1 MTAATPDARC
11 PRPPR
16 ASRDARAASRRR
28 RFPVARPRWRR
39 VDARRATTRA
49 VRGARDDR
57 GETNCFGSRLAALV
71 LSVATATTLSA
82 AGDAVTERDEE
93 VASLRARLHAPR
105 HGETLRAKCVRLRD
119 AVRSRT
125 CSSSE
130 IKGRLARRAETSA
143 LAALERWA
151 TTARAIE
158 VDLERIVR
166 GDVDKKSLSAMGEE
180 VTRALRDFEWYL
192 RENDVME
199 DLPFVVDDDCETR
212 SSDETTIDLMRK
224 VLEKDVKD
232 DDASIMDTMCDE
244 LRARESD
251 YAWRGALLGEVENQ
265 ARARGWS
272 SENFSYG
279 STPFAS
285 WVAVFVQ
292 CDELRERAK
301 TLEEDDLKYV
311 VFGSSAGWLV
321 FYAATTFRG
330 ARCEGFEILETLHAT
345 ASHVLEGAEKK
356 ACKKFNVNFC
366 NADML
371 SSSLCDVGIIVLTSM
386 CWDDAVYDAVLE
398 KLAEELRAGAFV
410 IDYRGNLAQ
419 KDKFALVSKDS
430 LRAPVSWNPGQ
441 RFYVFKKVA

>member
-1 MTAATPDARC
+1 MRVVGAVSCAPTASNQDDDDD
-11 PRPPR
+11 
-16 ASRDARAASRRR
+16 DARA
-28 RFPVARPRWRR
+28 
-39 VDARRATTRA
+39 
-49 VRGARDDR
+49 
-57 GETNCFGSRLAALV
+57 
-71 LSVATATTLSA
+71 
-82 AGDAVTERDEE
+82 

-192 RENDVME
+192 REHDVME

-232 DDASIMDTMCDE
+232 DDASILDTMCDE

>member
-1 MTAATPDARC
+1 MRVVGAVSCSPTTSNQDDDDDDDD
-11 PRPPR
+11 
-16 ASRDARAASRRR
+16 DARA
-28 RFPVARPRWRR
+28 
-39 VDARRATTRA
+39 
-49 VRGARDDR
+49 
-57 GETNCFGSRLAALV
+57 
-71 LSVATATTLSA
+71 
-82 AGDAVTERDEE
+82 
-93 VASLRARLHAPR
+93 VASLRARLHGPG

-125 CSSSE
+125 CASSA

-166 GDVDKKSLSAMGEE
+166 DDDDKKSLSAMEEE
-180 VTRALRDFEWYL
+180 VARALRDFEWYV
-192 RENDVME
+192 REHDVME
-199 DLPFVVDDDCETR
+199 ELPFVVDDDCGTR

-232 DDASIMDTMCDE
+232 DDALMLDAMCGE

-285 WVAVFVQ
+285 WVEVFVQ
-292 CDELRERAK
+292 CDDLRERAK

-345 ASHVLEGAEKK
+345 ALHVLEGAAEKQ
-356 ACKKFNVNFC
+356 ACKKLNVNFC

-386 CWDDAVYDAVLE
+386 CWDDDVYEAVLE

-419 KDKFALVSKDS
+419 KDQFCLVSKES
-430 LRAPVSWNPGQ
+430 LRVPVSWNPGQ